1 MTIKCVVC
9 DLTRERYH
17 HRHEASPEHAAKIFL
32 RETCKDKSSCVFQVT
47 NDEPGSDELLQAQLQ
62 RSGLISKPLSP
73 QSPQI
78 MELMTFTDYQ
88 ITSSATAVY
97 PAVNPI
103 IYCALGLFGETGEVA
118 EKIKKVLRD
127 NNGEFDADTVAA
139 IKLELGDVLWYLA
152 QLATELG
159 LSLDA
164 IAKANIQKTQDR
176 QKRGQLGGSGD
187 NR

>member
-1 MTIKCVVC
+1 
-9 DLTRERYH
+9 
-17 HRHEASPEHAAKIFL
+17 
-32 RETCKDKSSCVFQVT
+32 
-47 NDEPGSDELLQAQLQ
+47 
-62 RSGLISKPLSP
+62 
-73 QSPQI
+73 

-88 ITSSATAVY
+88 STSSATAVY

>member
-9 DLTRERYH
+9 DRTRERYH
-17 HRHEASPEHAAKIFL
+17 HRHEASPEHAAKIYL
-32 RETCKDKSSCVFQVT
+32 RETCQDRSSCNFQVLK
-47 NDEPGSDELLQAQLQ
+47 DEPGSDELLQAQLQ
-62 RSGLISKPLSP
+62 RSGLTSEPP
-73 QSPQI
+73 SPQI
-78 MELMTFTDYQ
+78 MELMTVTDYQ
-88 ITSSATAVY
+88 ITSSETAVY
-97 PAVNPI
+97 PDKNSI
-103 IYCALGLFGETGEVA
+103 IYCALGLCGETGEVA

-127 NNGEFDADTVAA
+127 HNGQFHAGTIAA
-139 IKLELGDVLWYLA
+139 IKLELGDVLWYLT

>member
-1 MTIKCVVC
+1 MTIECV
-9 DLTRERYH
+9 
-17 HRHEASPEHAAKIFL
+17 S
-32 RETCKDKSSCVFQVT
+32 QVT
-47 NDEPGSDELLQAQLQ
+47 NDEPGSDELLHAQLQ
-62 RSGLISKPLSP
+62 RSGLMPEPTPPLFRAS
-73 QSPQI
+73 QI
-78 MELMTFTDYQ
+78 MELMTLTDYQ

-97 PAVNPI
+97 PETNSI
-103 IYCALGLFGETGEVA
+103 IYCTLGLCGETGEVA

-127 NNGEFDADTVAA
+127 NNGELDADSVTA
-139 IKLELGDVLWYLA
+139 IKLELGDVLWYIA